1 MNRIL
6 KRPMFRMGGSS
17 GTGITSGLDQPQKMA
32 NGGRTGYA
40 NGTMPNFQIG
50 GLPGFL
56 TGFGLNLLATPPQGN
71 IFQTAAV
78 AAQDPFNRLQAQQT
92 AQLKT
97 ESDRAFARE
106 LAKEERE
113 FEEGQLEKK
122 LAVEREKIAAGD
134 ELSINQLTQ
143 LYLDNYQ
150 GDPNAQI
157 KASNHANYIKNIL
170 PELRG
175 KVGDT
180 QIGGIVEEDL
190 SDVDK
195 ATKFAKRNKN
205 KVNKVFYDVNSGTLK
220 RLVRD
225 KETNALGFVPFD
237 MSAPMTPDTEGE
249 SLPKPKKTTPGLF
262 GQETKPDKTF
272 KEVFNIEDDS
282 DFGIGFYD

>member
-1 MNRIL
+1 
-6 KRPMFRMGGSS
+6 MFRIGGSA
-17 GTGITSGLDQPQKMA
+17 GTGITSGLDKPRKQYQE
-32 NGGRTGYA
+32 
-40 NGTMPNFQIG
+40 GTPNPYDMGAFSPG
-50 GLPGFL
+50 SLPGFL
-56 TGFGLNLLATPPQGN
+56 TSFGLDLLSRPPQGN
-71 IFQTAAV
+71 IFQTAA
-78 AAQDPFNRLQAQQT
+78 AAARGPFDRFQAGQAAAMKT
-92 AQLKT
+92 A
-97 ESDRAFARE
+97 SDRAFARE

-113 FEEGQLEKK
+113 FEERLLEKR
-122 LAVEREKIAAGD
+122 LASQEKIKGMDD
-134 ELSINQLTQ
+134 ELSLNQLTQ
-143 LYLDNYQ
+143 LYLDNYK

-220 RLVRD
+220 RLIRD
-225 KETNALGFVPFD
+225 PETNVLGFIPFD

>member
-1 MNRIL
+1 
-6 KRPMFRMGGSS
+6 
-17 GTGITSGLDQPQKMA
+17 
-32 NGGRTGYA
+32 
-40 NGTMPNFQIG
+40 MPNFQVG

-56 TGFGLNLLATPPQGN
+56 TGFGLNLLSTPPRGN

-78 AAQDPFNRLQAQQT
+78 AAQDPFRRLQATQAAASKT
-92 AQLKT
+92 A
-97 ESDRAFARE
+97 SDRAFAKE
-106 LAKEERE
+106 LAKEERD
-113 FEEGQLEKK
+113 FEESQLEKR

-134 ELSINQLTQ
+134 EFSLNQLTQ

-170 PELRG
+170 PDLRQN
-175 KVGDT
+175 VGDT

-205 KVNKVFYDVNSGTLK
+205 KVGKIFYDVNSGTLK
-220 RLVRD
+220 KLVRD
-225 KETNALGFVPFD
+225 QETNALGFVPFD
-237 MSAPMTPDTEGE
+237 MSAPMTPDEEGKF
-249 SLPKPKKTTPGLF
+249 LPKPEAPTPGLF
-262 GQETKPDKTF
+262 GQEKKPDKTF

>member
-1 MNRIL
+1 
-6 KRPMFRMGGSS
+6 MFRIGGSA
-17 GTGITSGLDQPQKMA
+17 GTGITSGLDQPRKQ
-32 NGGRTGYA
+32 YA
-40 NGTMPNFQIG
+40 NGTQMPNFQIG

-56 TGFGLNLLATPPQGN
+56 TGFGLNLLSTPPRGN
-71 IFQTAAV
+71 IFQTAGA
-78 AAQDPFNRLQAQQT
+78 AAQEPFRALQAQQAAAMKT
-92 AQLKT
+92 A
-97 ESDRAFARE
+97 SDRAFAE
-106 LAKEERE
+106 KLAQDERE
-113 FEEGQLEKK
+113 FEEGQLTRRLES
-122 LAVEREKIAAGD
+122 AEKIAAMDD
-134 ELSINQLTQ
+134 ELSLNQLTQ
-143 LYLDNYQ
+143 LYAENYQ

-237 MSAPMTPDTEGE
+237 ISAPITPDTEGE
-249 SLPKPKKTTPGLF
+249 FLPKPEAPTPGLF
-262 GQETKPDKTF
+262 GQKTNPDKTF

>member
-6 KRPMFRMGGSS
+6 KRPMFRIGGSA
-17 GTGITSGLDQPQKMA
+17 GTGITSGLDQPRKQY
-32 NGGRTGYA
+32 NTGSNPYA
-40 NGTMPNFQIG
+40 MGNFQST

-56 TGFGLNLLATPPQGN
+56 TSFGLNLLSTPPQGN
-71 IFQTAAV
+71 IFQTAA
-78 AAQDPFNRLQAQQT
+78 AAARGPFDRFQAGQAAAMKT
-92 AQLKT
+92 A
-97 ESDRAFARE
+97 SDRAFAE
-106 LAKEERE
+106 KLAKEERE
-113 FEEGQLEKK
+113 FEEGQLEKR

-134 ELSINQLTQ
+134 ELSLNQLTQ
-143 LYLDNYQ
+143 LYAENYK

-170 PELRG
+170 PDLRG

-205 KVNKVFYDVNSGTLK
+205 KVGKIFYDVNSGTLK
-220 RLVRD
+220 KLVRD
-225 KETNALGFVPFD
+225 PETNALGFVPFD
-237 MSAPMTPDTEGE
+237 MSAPMTPDEEGKF
-249 SLPKPKKTTPGLF
+249 LPKPEAPTPGLF